1 MKYVQNLYNE
11 NVDNRV
17 KEDLINSKINQGYG
31 LKDSIWF
38 RYQIDI
44 FLNWSIALTQFQSN
58 HCMIFWQVDSKI
70 YTERQ
75 GTRT

>member
-17 KEDLINSKINQGYG
+17 KEDLINGKINQGYG

-44 FLNWSIALTQFQSN
+44 FLDSFNTIPIKSLHDFLTSWF
-58 HCMIFWQVDSKI
+58 
-70 YTERQ
+70 
-75 GTRT
+75 